1 MHEISR
7 EDLPAIR
14 PLFFRLEKTHALAQA
29 ARVGGLPVRVFADD
43 SSKPSAGVIVYQSRI
58 LCGGTGVNRRLVK
71 ALGDW
76 FDAELIPAHLH
87 LGNDAFLICFSD
99 NEWKTALEEMFKP
112 YKIIHGQRQYY
123 EVNDFQPAAPSS
135 MPKGYSIHAV
145 TQEFLSSG
153 LKGMETIREEM
164 CSERLSVDDFLE
176 NSFGVC
182 PVYDGEIA
190 GWCMS
195 EYNIESR
202 CEIGIATLEKHQ
214 RQGIAT
220 LATKYFLVE
229 AWQRGYTHVGWD
241 CWKSNIASGAT
252 ARKAGMTLVDEYPAM
267 VVVLERDASQS

>member
-7 EDLPAIR
+7 EGLHAIR

-43 SSKPSAGVIVYQSRI
+43 SSKPSAGVIFYQSRI
-58 LCGGTGVNRRLVK
+58 LCGGTGVNRGLVK

-76 FDAELIPAHLH
+76 FEAELIPAHLH
-87 LGNDAFLICFSD
+87 LGNEAFLICFSD

-112 YKIIHGQRQYY
+112 YTIIHGHRQYY
-123 EVNDFQPAAPSS
+123 EINDFQPAAPSS
-135 MPKGYSIHAV
+135 MPEGFSIHGV

-164 CSERLSVDDFLE
+164 CSERHSVDNFLE

-214 RQGIAT
+214 QKGIAT
-220 LATKYFLVE
+220 LATRQFLTE
-229 AWQRGYTHVGWD
+229 AYHRGYTRVGWD
-241 CWKSNIASGAT
+241 CWKGNIASGAT
-252 ARKAGMTLVDEYPAM
+252 ARKAGLRLVQEYPAM
-267 VVVLERDASQS
+267 VVVLERNASQN